1 MAQPIDPNAAGSN
14 PASASNPE
22 GRPSRSVEKV
32 YQQAVAAFKGQK
44 YDQALGLFQR
54 LGQLPPSSP
63 YYIKALMGQVRAHQ
77 RLGRGDQA
85 GRLCQPLLNSSSTQ
99 ARQWAQQ
106 VLSQLAQEPQP
117 DPATR
122 QNPES
127 AAGDSAGTD
136 LSGFVPLEAPT
147 SSPQRPASLPPQS
160 ADLPPVQVSPPQ
172 ASEVLAKPTGNAS
185 GANAS
190 GANDAE
196 ESPSDSVHRSLFH
209 FQQLNRQ
216 SPGVEQADHELPIPR
231 PPSPPNQANMVDS
244 QPASHPA
251 QKLKLQTQK
260 QTALPQRPLSLW
272 LGQGGTAIALL
283 WAINWAFHAALRTLD
298 IALRWVRWPV
308 RLSLP
313 GAYQSYTPWI
323 VGAAVLLALA
333 SPWMMDYALAFWHR
347 QQPLSLR
354 QLQAKHP
361 DVLRLLRQV
370 CRQQDWQLPELR
382 LIPDPAPLCFS
393 YGWLPGNSRI
403 VVSQGLL
410 DRCSDQALTALY
422 SYELARMINGSLP
435 VLSAVGLPLL
445 LLHTG
450 YRWLAQVGDGL
461 SQPLIRNLLGI
472 GASLFYGLFWLLRQL
487 VLWLSRLCGSWGD
500 RRTVALTR
508 HPDHLSE
515 GLLELT
521 EAIAAH
527 LQQRGTLH
535 PLHSS
540 LEILMP
546 VSSRQAIT
554 PGGLL
559 ASALETSTPEI
570 IAPES
575 RTSLS
580 KLLMTTEG
588 LNPYRQWLR
597 INASHIPLGERLLWL
612 NQQSLLLGQP
622 GIAPQDLLPASPPQV
637 SLPLLFLQKG
647 PLVGL
652 LLGGGLS
659 MGLWFLG
666 GIVNRLGWQRL
677 SWLYQDPS
685 ILWGG
690 LWLGLGLGLLLRIDT
705 LFPEAQGQPRGADV
719 TTVATLLQS
728 TSPLPVRGQPVT
740 LRGTLR
746 GSPGLG
752 NWGCQDLY
760 LEDSSGFVRLINPVP
775 LGRLQ
780 GWRQS
785 RSHPQGWIGR
795 RVTATGWGRHGG
807 GMLWVDIHQIQL
819 DQRHQFTTY
828 GPIWAKLI
836 SLGSGLIGIGI
847 IFRGG

>member
-1 MAQPIDPNAAGSN
+1 
-14 PASASNPE
+14 
-22 GRPSRSVEKV
+22 
-32 YQQAVAAFKGQK
+32 
-44 YDQALGLFQR
+44 
-54 LGQLPPSSP
+54 
-63 YYIKALMGQVRAHQ
+63 
-77 RLGRGDQA
+77 
-85 GRLCQPLLNSSSTQ
+85 
-99 ARQWAQQ
+99 
-106 VLSQLAQEPQP
+106 
-117 DPATR
+117 
-122 QNPES
+122 
-127 AAGDSAGTD
+127 
-136 LSGFVPLEAPT
+136 
-147 SSPQRPASLPPQS
+147 
-160 ADLPPVQVSPPQ
+160 
-172 ASEVLAKPTGNAS
+172 
-185 GANAS
+185 
-190 GANDAE
+190 
-196 ESPSDSVHRSLFH
+196 
-209 FQQLNRQ
+209 
-216 SPGVEQADHELPIPR
+216 
-231 PPSPPNQANMVDS
+231 
-244 QPASHPA
+244 
-251 QKLKLQTQK
+251 
-260 QTALPQRPLSLW
+260 
-272 LGQGGTAIALL
+272 
-283 WAINWAFHAALRTLD
+283 
-298 IALRWVRWPV
+298 
-308 RLSLP
+308 
-313 GAYQSYTPWI
+313 
-323 VGAAVLLALA
+323 
-333 SPWMMDYALAFWHR
+333 
-347 QQPLSLR
+347 
-354 QLQAKHP
+354 
-361 DVLRLLRQV
+361 
-370 CRQQDWQLPELR
+370 
-382 LIPDPAPLCFS
+382 
-393 YGWLPGNSRI
+393 
-403 VVSQGLL
+403 
-410 DRCSDQALTALY
+410 
-422 SYELARMINGSLP
+422 
-435 VLSAVGLPLL
+435 
-445 LLHTG
+445 
-450 YRWLAQVGDGL
+450 
-461 SQPLIRNLLGI
+461 
-472 GASLFYGLFWLLRQL
+472 
-487 VLWLSRLCGSWGD
+487 
-500 RRTVALTR
+500 
-508 HPDHLSE
+508 
-515 GLLELT
+515 
-521 EAIAAH
+521 
-527 LQQRGTLH
+527 
-535 PLHSS
+535 
-540 LEILMP
+540 MP

-780 GWRQS
+780 GWLQS

>member
-1 MAQPIDPNAAGSN
+1 MAEPIDSKASDSN
-14 PASASNPE
+14 PASAANSDR
-22 GRPSRSVEKV
+22 RPSRSAEQV

-63 YYIKALMGQVRAHQ
+63 HYVKALMGQVRVHQ
-77 RLGRGDQA
+77 RLGQSDQA
-85 GRLCQPLLNSSSTQ
+85 GRLCQPLLASSSPQ
-99 ARQWAQQ
+99 ARQWAEQ
-106 VLSQLAQEPQP
+106 VLRQLSQQPQP
-117 DPATR
+117 DSATQ

-127 AAGDSAGTD
+127 ADDPAEPD
-136 LSGFVPLEAPT
+136 LSGFVPLEAPA
-147 SSPQRPASLPPQS
+147 SSPQRPSQIPPQS
-160 ADLPPVQVSPPQ
+160 ADRPPVQVSAPQ
-172 ASEVLAKPTGNAS
+172 TSKVLAKPARTTS
-185 GANAS
+185 GA
-190 GANDAE
+190 GDAE
-196 ESPSDSVHRSLFH
+196 ELSATSTHRSLFH
-209 FQQLNRQ
+209 FQQLNQ
-216 SPGVEQADHELPIPR
+216 SPGEEQAEPELPLPG
-231 PPSPPNQANMVDS
+231 PPSPFNQANAAAA
-244 QPASHPA
+244 QPAPHPA
-251 QKLKLQTQK
+251 QKLTFPTQRQK
-260 QTALPQRPLSLW
+260 ALPQRPLTLW

-283 WAINWAFHAALRTLD
+283 WVINWAFHAALKTLD
-298 IALRWVRWPV
+298 SGLRWVRWPV

-313 GAYQSYTPWI
+313 GAYQTYTPWI

-333 SPWMMDYALAFWHR
+333 SPWIMDYALAFWHR
-347 QQPLSLR
+347 QQSLSLR

-361 DVLRLLRQV
+361 NVLRLLRQT
-370 CRQQDWQLPELR
+370 CRQRGWQLPELR

-393 YGWLPGNSRI
+393 YGWLPRNTRI
-403 VVSQGLL
+403 VVSQGFL

-445 LLHTG
+445 LLHNG

-461 SQPLIRNLLGI
+461 SQPLARNLLGV

-527 LQQRGTLH
+527 LRQRGTLH

-540 LEILMP
+540 LEVLMP
-546 VSSRQAIT
+546 LSSRQAIT
-554 PGGLL
+554 PGSLL
-559 ASALETSTPEI
+559 TSVPETSIPEI
-570 IAPES
+570 PAPEIS
-575 RTSLS
+575 TTENRTALA
-580 KLLMTTEG
+580 KVLMTTEG

-597 INASHIPLGERLLWL
+597 VNASHIPLGERLLWL
-612 NQQSLLLGQP
+612 NQESLLLGQP
-622 GIAPQDLLPASPPQV
+622 GVAPQDLFPASPPQV

-647 PLVGL
+647 PLAGL

-690 LWLGLGLGLLLRIDT
+690 LWLGLGLGLLLRINP
-705 LFPEAQGQPRGADV
+705 LFPEAQGPPRGSDADA
-719 TTVATLLQS
+719 VATLLQS
-728 TSPLPVRGQPVT
+728 PSPLPVRGQPVM

-746 GSPGLG
+746 GSSGLG

-760 LEDSSGFVRLINPVP
+760 LEDSSGCVRLVNPLP
-775 LGRLQ
+775 LGSLQ
-780 GWRQS
+780 GWLQS
-785 RSHPQGWIGR
+785 RNHPQDWIGR

-807 GMLWVDIHQIQL
+807 GMIWLDIHQIYL
-819 DQRHQFTTY
+819 DQRHPFTTY
-828 GPIWAKLI
+828 GPIWATLI
-836 SLGSGLIGIGI
+836 SLGSSLIGIGI

>member
-1 MAQPIDPNAAGSN
+1 MFQPLDPKASDSSSAA
-14 PASASNPE
+14 ASTPDR
-22 GRPSRSVEKV
+22 RPSRSAEQV
-32 YQQAVAAFKGQK
+32 YHQAVAAYKGQK

-63 YYIKALMGQVRAHQ
+63 YYTKALMGQVRVYQ
-77 RLGRGDQA
+77 RLGQGDQA
-85 GRLCQPLLNSSSTQ
+85 SRLCQPLLDIASPQ
-99 ARQWAQQ
+99 ARQWAEQ
-106 VLSQLAQEPQP
+106 VLSQLSQQPQP
-117 DPATR
+117 DSATQ

-127 AAGDSAGTD
+127 AAGTPADTD

-147 SSPQRPASLPPQS
+147 GSPQRPATLPPQS
-160 ADLPPVQVSPPQ
+160 TKRPPGKVSAPQ
-172 ASEVLAKPTGNAS
+172 ASERLAKPDGNEL
-185 GANAS
+185 
-190 GANDAE
+190 GANDAA
-196 ESPSDSVHRSLFH
+196 ESSSDSAQRSLFH
-209 FQQLNRQ
+209 FQQLNQ
-216 SPGVEQADHELPIPR
+216 SPGAEQAEPESPIPE
-231 PPSPPNQANMVDS
+231 PPSPSSQTNAAAT
-244 QPASHPA
+244 QPAPA
-251 QKLKLQTQK
+251 QTLTPQPQRQK
-260 QTALPQRPLSLW
+260 ALPQRPLALW

-283 WAINWAFHAALRTLD
+283 WVINWAFHFVLRTLD
-298 IALRWVRWPV
+298 GGLRWVRWPV

-323 VGAAVLLALA
+323 VGVAVLLALA
-333 SPWMMDYALAFWHR
+333 SPWLMDYALAFWHR

-361 DVLRLLRQV
+361 DVLRLLRQA
-370 CRQQDWQLPELR
+370 CRQRGWQLPELR

-393 YGWLPGNSRI
+393 YGWLPGNTRI

-461 SQPLIRNLLGI
+461 SQPLVRNFLGVV
-472 GASLFYGLFWLLRQL
+472 ASLVYGLFWLLRQL

-500 RRTVALTR
+500 RRAVALTR

-527 LQQRGTLH
+527 LRQRGTMH

-540 LEILMP
+540 LEVLMP

-554 PGGLL
+554 PGSLL
-559 ASALETSTPEI
+559 TSVPEMRTPETP
-570 IAPES
+570 APEIS
-575 RTSLS
+575 TTENRTALA
-580 KLLMTTEG
+580 KMLMTTEG

-597 INASHIPLGERLLWL
+597 VNTSHIPLGERLLWL
-612 NQQSLLLGQP
+612 NQQSLLLGQS
-622 GIAPQDLLPASPPQV
+622 GINPQGLILKSPSQI
-637 SLPLLFLQKG
+637 SLPLLFLQKS
-647 PLVGL
+647 PLAGL
-652 LLGGGLS
+652 VLGGGLS

-690 LWLGLGLGLLLRIDT
+690 LWLGLGLGLLLRINT
-705 LFPEAQGQPRGADV
+705 LFPEAPSQSMGGDAD
-719 TTVATLLQS
+719 TIATLLQS
-728 TSPLPVRGQPVT
+728 PLPLPVQGQPVM

-760 LEDSSGFVRLINPVP
+760 LEDTSGFVRLVNPVP
-775 LGRLQ
+775 LGSLQ
-780 GWRQS
+780 GWLQS
-785 RSHPQGWIGR
+785 RNHPQAWLGR

-807 GMLWVDIHQIQL
+807 GMLWIDIHQITL

-828 GPIWAKLI
+828 GPIWATLI
-836 SLGSGLIGIGI
+836 SLGSSLIGIGI